1 MRHGKCCSIGVG
13 LICAIVVS
21 TAVRAQVLPTNT
33 YYLAITNL
41 TGATLKSA
49 LHDLIKGH
57 TVIPYSSSGLD
68 THDALNMLDQDPT
81 NSNNVILI
89 YSGYSVP
96 KTNWDNGTSSAW
108 NREHMYPESFGTDSG
123 NQNSDLFNLRAC
135 DSGVNSSRGNKY
147 YDVST
152 GIINHNVDA
161 PNSSYDADSWEPEDA
176 DKGFVARACFYIST
190 RYDQTDSGGE
200 LDLQLADSINQSGH
214 IFAKLTT
221 LLEWNRRFPPTDWER
236 TRNSA
241 ICLNYQH
248 NRNPFIDNPDFAD
261 MEFLGVDGFTA
272 WQGMH
277 FTAAEVSNATISAT
291 TADPDHDGVPNLVEY
306 ALGHDP
312 HVSEPVI
319 QSLTTQTDGGT
330 NFLYVAHHR
339 NHYLSGVTLAYQTST
354 NLISWT
360 DVAGEVIGDTQIDPQ
375 KDLVTARFPANEP
388 VTFVRFRVRRLS
400 DVPPGDAFLSVTPLG
415 DFVSSGTVGGPFSPV
430 SQTYTLSNTGGSN
443 LTWTASKTVNWLD
456 LSATSGILA
465 PGSNATVMV
474 SINANANGLPSN
486 IYSDNVLF
494 SNATSG
500 GGTTTRSITLT
511 IVDLAPVV
519 VPSGSTMLSENCTP
533 PNGSIDPGETVT
545 LNLSLQNVGT
555 GDTSNLVATLVGS
568 DAVTS
573 PSAPQTYG
581 VVVHGG
587 SAVAQSFTFTAEGV
601 CGGSLTVTLQ
611 LQDGATDLGTINYPF
626 TLGQTG
632 GSAAED
638 FDGAT
643 APSLPTDW
651 TTSASG
657 MQSDWATATGTA
669 DTSPN
674 AAFSPDVAG
683 IGVNE
688 LDSPSFYVNSVSAK
702 LTFRQ
707 NYNLSASTTN
717 SSLGYDGGVLEI
729 SIGGGAFQDILTAGG
744 SFVSGGYNRTL
755 SSDSGNPLAGRQGWS
770 GTSGGFITTT
780 VNLPSAAAGQNIQ
793 LRWRCGTGNLPP
805 SLLGSSGTNAYW
817 SFDATNAIVTTTA
830 PAISAS
836 PITVANLGGS
846 GSLTFF
852 QGNPTNVPGA
862 AIGASGFT
870 TLSGPPSNTFSYF
883 AFFLAVTNTYQA
895 SLSSISFEDRASAT
909 GPANFTVQVSTQ
921 SSFSASSVIY
931 NSDIQSSHVS
941 STVVFGTNTLAM
953 TVSGLAGTNYFRIYA
968 YHAGGST
975 GTWRV
980 DNLNVQGSVIGLSTI
995 GTGWYIDSVS
1005 ISDTTCCS
1013 GP

>member
-1 MRHGKCCSIGVG
+1 MSNKRLCSIWLAFLGVF
-13 LICAIVVS
+13 IVPTLVH
-21 TAVRAQVLPTNT
+21 AQVLPTNT

-41 TGATLKSA
+41 TGTTLKSA
-49 LHDLIKGH
+49 LHDIIKGH
-57 TVIPYSSSGLD
+57 TVIPYSSPSFD
-68 THDALNMLDQDPT
+68 THDALNVLDQDPT

-89 YSGYSVP
+89 YSGYSVA
-96 KTNWDNGTSSAW
+96 KSAWDDGTSSAW
-108 NREHMYPESFGTDSG
+108 NREHMYPESFGTSSG

-135 DSGVNSSRGNKY
+135 DAGVNSSRNNKY

-152 GIINHNVDA
+152 GTINHNVDA
-161 PNSSYDADSWEPEDA
+161 PNSSYDADSWEPQDA

-190 RYDQTDSGGE
+190 RYDQTDAGGE

-221 LLEWNRRFPPTDWER
+221 LLDWNRRFPPTGWER

-261 MEFLGVDGFTA
+261 MEFLGVDGFAA
-272 WQGMH
+272 WQGLH

-312 HVSEPVI
+312 HVSEPTV
-319 QSLTTQTDGGT
+319 QSLDAQTVGGT
-330 NFLYVAHHR
+330 NYLYVTHHR

-375 KDLVTARFPANEP
+375 KDLVTARFPAGGP
-388 VTFVRFRVRRLS
+388 VAFVRFKVRRLS

-415 DFVSSGTVGGPFSPV
+415 DFVSSGAVGGPVSPV

-443 LTWTASKTVNWLD
+443 LNWTASKTANWLD

-465 PGSNATVMV
+465 PGSNTTVMV
-474 SINANANGLPSN
+474 SINANANSLPSN
-486 IYSDNVLF
+486 IYADNVLF
-494 SNATSG
+494 SNPTSG
-500 GGTTTRSITLT
+500 GGTTTRSVSLT
-511 IVDLAPVV
+511 IVDLAPVIA
-519 VPSGSTMLSENCTP
+519 PSGSTVLSENCTP

-545 LNLSLQNVGT
+545 VSLSLQNIGT

-568 DAVTS
+568 DDVTS
-573 PSAPQTYG
+573 SSGPQTYG

-587 SAVAQSFTFTAEGV
+587 STVAQSFTFTAGGV
-601 CGGSLTVTLQ
+601 CGGTLTVTLQ
-611 LQDGATDLGTINYPF
+611 LQDGVTDLGTINYTF

-632 GSAAED
+632 VSVAQN
-638 FDGAT
+638 FDGVT
-643 APSLPTDW
+643 APSLPTGW
-651 TTSASG
+651 TTSAAG
-657 MQSDWATATGTA
+657 VQSSWVTATGTA

-688 LDSPSFYVNSVSAK
+688 LDMPSFFVNSVSAQ

-707 NYNLSASTTN
+707 NYSLSTSTTN
-717 SSLGYDGGVLEI
+717 STLGYDGGVLEI
-729 SIGGGAFQDILTAGG
+729 SIGGGSFQDILTAGG

-755 SSDSGNPLAGRQGWS
+755 SSDTGNPLAGRQGWS
-770 GTSGGFITTT
+770 GNSGGFITTT
-780 VNLPSAAAGQNIQ
+780 VTLPAAAAGQNVQ
-793 LRWRCGTGNLPP
+793 LRWRCGTGNVPS
-805 SLLGSSGTNAYW
+805 SLLGSTGTNAYW
-817 SFDATNAIVTTTA
+817 SFDATNATATTTA

-836 PITVANLGGS
+836 TITAANLGGT

-852 QGNPTNVPGA
+852 SGNPVTGEAV
-862 AIGASGFT
+862 GASNFT
-870 TLSGPPSNTFSYF
+870 TLSGPPTNTFSCF
-883 AFFLAVTNTYQA
+883 AFTLTVTNTYQA
-895 SLSSISFEDRASAT
+895 NLSSISFEDRASGT
-909 GPANFTVQVSTQ
+909 GPANYTVQISTQ
-921 SSFSASSVIY
+921 SNFSASSLVY
-931 NSDIQSSHVS
+931 DSGIQSAHVS
-941 STVVFGTNTLAM
+941 AAVVFGTNTLSVS
-953 TVSGLAGTNYFRIYA
+953 VSGLTGTNYVRLYA
-968 YHAGGST
+968 YHAGGSS

-980 DNLNVQGSVIGLSTI
+980 DNLYFQGSVTGLSTI
-995 GTGWYIDSVS
+995 GTGWYIDSIS
-1005 ISDTTCCS
+1005 ISDNTCCT